1 MLFRSNRATL
11 PHQTGSTMKPIAA
24 YCLAVDS
31 KIINYSSPMA
41 DTPYYLKSDHQVLDT
56 DRCLK
61 LGLSTDK
68 YNAANQSRDDV
79 WRDWPTNYDGA
90 GGDGATMLVYDA
102 LRRSYNTIAVWIGSY
117 VGAEELFSFAHDT
130 LNCTYLDPEH
140 DVDLAPLVLGSQSQ
154 GLTVV
159 ELAGAYSIFNDGK
172 FTTPHYWTEIYDS
185 DGNLYLDN
193 SKRVTTVQA
202 IDPAAATIMNRLLSN
217 VWKKPGT
224 ANGMK
229 PETEGIDTIGKT
241 GTTSDF
247 KDYTFAGVSPYY
259 STAVWWGYDKP
270 YNMWGVD
277 GTLGNNGKPTQRAFK
292 RYMEAAQADKPAK
305 DFYYDDSVVQKQ
317 FSTSTGAIVS
327 GGGETGYYTE
337 DNLPDDSYATLTDP
351 SVNTLDPAAG

>member
-1 MLFRSNRATL
+1 
-11 PHQTGSTMKPIAA
+11 MKPIAA

-68 YNAANQSRDDV
+68 YNAVNQSRDDV
-79 WRDWPTNYDGA
+79 WRDWPTNYGGA

-217 VWKKPGT
+217 VWKK
-224 ANGMK
+224 ARY
-229 PETEGIDTIGKT
+229 GKRHE
-241 GTTSDF
+241 
-247 KDYTFAGVSPYY
+247 AGNR
-259 STAVWWGYDKP
+259 GH
-270 YNMWGVD
+270 
-277 GTLGNNGKPTQRAFK
+277 
-292 RYMEAAQADKPAK
+292 
-305 DFYYDDSVVQKQ
+305 
-317 FSTSTGAIVS
+317 
-327 GGGETGYYTE
+327 
-337 DNLPDDSYATLTDP
+337 
-351 SVNTLDPAAG
+351 